1 AIAERP
7 DAGPK
12 VLAIIAQLGGPDV
25 VALLLDRTDVDLDE
39 EMVSRLCKRPEI
51 LKRFG
56 KDLVDRKVLNSSQM
70 LTHFSRLDAPL
81 RQEAIA
87 SAELASLINLARS
100 GSHKPARP
108 VFKQSLLEQLHQ
120 SALTG
125 GAEQFAHELSY
136 ALGLPETFTGD
147 IVTTD
152 SGETLSICLKALG
165 FTEAQAAQILVRVL
179 GDRLPLEG
187 LRGLVEV
194 FSNISH
200 GAAMLLVNR
209 WIGEE
214 TPHEQRTSLSE
225 PQHIVQS
232 QETTRPARSGNA
244 TWQELDDI
252 EKLLRFG

>member
-1 AIAERP
+1 
-7 DAGPK
+7 
-12 VLAIIAQLGGPDV
+12 
-25 VALLLDRTDVDLDE
+25 
-39 EMVSRLCKRPEI
+39 
-51 LKRFG
+51 
-56 KDLVDRKVLNSSQM
+56 
-70 LTHFSRLDAPL
+70 
-81 RQEAIA
+81 
-87 SAELASLINLARS
+87 
-100 GSHKPARP
+100 
-108 VFKQSLLEQLHQ
+108 
-120 SALTG
+120 G